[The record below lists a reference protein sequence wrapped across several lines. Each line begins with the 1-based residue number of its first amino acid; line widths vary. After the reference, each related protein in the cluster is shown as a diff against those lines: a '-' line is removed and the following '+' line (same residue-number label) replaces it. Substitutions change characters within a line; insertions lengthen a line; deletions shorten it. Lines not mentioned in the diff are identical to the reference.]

1 MEEAAVGLA
10 EEAAEAVRIMVAEV
24 EEAAADRR
32 VAVTADAGS

>member
-1 MEEAAVGLA
+1 MEATVGLGEEA
-10 EEAAEAVRIMVAEV
+10 AAEAVRIMVAEV